1 MTRKAPHTRARSGP
15 GISTAARAP
24 MIAPNTPPPPI
35 HSAGR
40 RRTLPSRMWVMPP
53 TIAVGTM
60 ATRDVPWA
68 TAWDA
73 PKPTV
78 MVGTNSN
85 PPPMPM
91 VPLRKPAPKPP
102 ATAITSGQLTATS
115 RKDELL
121 HADDAEDDSDG
132 DLELALRNA
141 AQQPGPQVGA
151 HNAADDE
158 EQGGME
164 VHLRRSLAEV
174 IDRQGG
180 KRDRDDRDERVGI
193 GVPLPDARPQHL

>member
-60 ATRDVPWA
+60 ATREVPWA

-78 MVGTNSN
+78 MVGTNSS

-102 ATAITSGQLTATS
+102 ATAITSGQFT
-115 RKDELL
+115 
-121 HADDAEDDSDG
+121 G
-132 DLELALRNA
+132 
-141 AQQPGPQVGA
+141 AQAPSGRGR
-151 HNAADDE
+151 
-158 EQGGME
+158 
-164 VHLRRSLAEV
+164 RRSRDGPGGRLFGRAGRRLWLTRHDRVVPERDVRRHRPGGLFGLLLFLLLATLLV
-174 IDRQGG
+174 STFTHGAQF
-180 KRDRDDRDERVGI
+180 
-193 GVPLPDARPQHL
+193 P